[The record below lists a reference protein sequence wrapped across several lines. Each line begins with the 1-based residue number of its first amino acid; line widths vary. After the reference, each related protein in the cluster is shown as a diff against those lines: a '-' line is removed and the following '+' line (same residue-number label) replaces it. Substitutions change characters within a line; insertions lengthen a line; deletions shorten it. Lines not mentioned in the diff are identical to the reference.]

1 MSHPPD
7 LAPSLRR
14 IIHIDMDAFY
24 ASVEQRDDPA
34 LRGVPVA
41 VGGAGVRGVV
51 AAASYEARKFGV
63 YSAMASVTAR
73 QCPAPARI
81 ARLAPAISFTTV
93 WALVPILRP
102 GILPGRRD
110 QEFLSSE
117 GGRDRIALSDHQK
130 GIPMRPQAAAL
141 KALLEEPRLQIMPGC
156 GDGMGARLIEE
167 AGFRTGFI
175 SGSSIS
181 AMRLAMP
188 DMDLVSF
195 GEMADAVETCIAAAP
210 NVLWLADGDTGHGNA
225 LAVQKVIRAYARRGA
240 AAVLLED
247 KIWPRPLGHGGAK
260 LVVERDA
267 AILRCRAA
275 AAACRDEGIL
285 LLARTDARVSR
296 GFDEARARIQAFVAE
311 GADILFLD
319 SPQSEDEMRA
329 GIAACNGRPA
339 LAVTSPA
346 GKHFMPGDAEL
357 ERIGIR
363 IVVYPQDILAA
374 SVQAI
379 RTALG
384 GLKGGAK
391 PPMASPAEL
400 ATAIRSDD
408 YLAQDARWPDP
419 R

>member
-1 MSHPPD
+1 
-7 LAPSLRR
+7 
-14 IIHIDMDAFY
+14 
-24 ASVEQRDDPA
+24 
-34 LRGVPVA
+34 
-41 VGGAGVRGVV
+41 
-51 AAASYEARKFGV
+51 
-63 YSAMASVTAR
+63 
-73 QCPAPARI
+73 
-81 ARLAPAISFTTV
+81 
-93 WALVPILRP
+93 
-102 GILPGRRD
+102 
-110 QEFLSSE
+110 
-117 GGRDRIALSDHQK
+117 
-130 GIPMRPQAAAL
+130 MRPHAAAL
-141 KALLEEPRLQIMPGC
+141 KALLDEPRLQIMPGC
-156 GDGMGARLIEE
+156 GDGMGAHLIEE
-167 AGFRTGFI
+167 AGFGTGFI

-240 AAVLLED
+240 AAVLIED

-260 LVVERDA
+260 LVIERDA
-267 AILRCRAA
+267 AVLRCRAA
-275 AAACRDEGIL
+275 VRACRDEGIL

-346 GKHFMPGDAEL
+346 GKHFMPGNAEL

-379 RTALG
+379 RAALG

-391 PPMASPAEL
+391 PAMASPAEL
-400 ATAIRSDD
+400 ATAIRSDE